1 MMDVRHYFKEAKEV
15 PQQKSVEINAANT
28 SHRCRM
34 RVTEMALLL
43 GQHRTNVLDY
53 VQSLFIE

>member
-15 PQQKSVEINAANT
+15 PQLKSVEINAANT

-34 RVTEMALLL
+34 RVTEMAVLLR
-43 GQHRTNVLDY
+43 QHRTNVLDY
-53 VQSLFIE
+53 V